1 MGTEFCHSDDAGIIL
16 LAWLWISPSLAK
28 HVHPTRE
35 DNLLVCSSF
44 TDASYMMV
52 QQPIWHTI
60 SFVYIDQITFGRVS
74 SLGFRLS
81 DPADPVVH
89 RLRRHDTQDPGGLQ
103 RVEIHRFHDVHDVR
117 HLAGLRAHL
126 LQVCARPLLFL
137 FLVNL
142 VNCLLFFRLLRSTAS
157 HLPLRITSMS
167 VTISLSA
174 TVTLA
179 CLFSPKLYI
188 IIVHP
193 ERNVRQ
199 V

>member
-1 MGTEFCHSDDAGIIL
+1 MGIEFCHSDDAGIIL

-103 RVEIHRFHDVHDVR
+103 RVKVHRIHNVHDVR
-117 HLAGLRAHL
+117 HLAGFCAHL
-126 LQVCARPLLFL
+126 LQVR
-137 FLVNL
+137 
-142 VNCLLFFRLLRSTAS
+142 
-157 HLPLRITSMS
+157 
-167 VTISLSA
+167 
-174 TVTLA
+174 
-179 CLFSPKLYI
+179 
-188 IIVHP
+188 
-193 ERNVRQ
+193 
-199 V
+199 